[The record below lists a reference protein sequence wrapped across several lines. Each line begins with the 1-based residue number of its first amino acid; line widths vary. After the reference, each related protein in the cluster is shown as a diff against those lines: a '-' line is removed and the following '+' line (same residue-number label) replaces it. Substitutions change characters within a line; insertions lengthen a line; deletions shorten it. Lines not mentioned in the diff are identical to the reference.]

1 MKLHNERGQVVVE
14 YAIVFPIQLLI
25 TLAIIQLA
33 EVFVAKQVVSYA
45 AFCGARAQIVG
56 ENPTEAACLPLAAV
70 AGVTGA
76 ESEPNITLP
85 GWGEL
90 RGSGAA
96 RLKTVVEILNET
108 IGSQAVVRCDVTHS
122 YELSVPF
129 GNHIAS
135 LFVTDNNSDEAWD
148 APHIKITGTS
158 SLVRPWSTADEIGEP
173 TSAN

>member
-33 EVFVAKQVVSYA
+33 EIFVAKQVVSYA

-56 ENPTEAACLPLAAV
+56 ENPADAACLPLAAV
-70 AGVTGA
+70 AGGAGA
-76 ESEPNITLP
+76 ESEPDITLP

-96 RLKTVVEILNET
+96 RAKTAVEVYNET
-108 IGSQAVVRCDVTHS
+108 IGSQTVIRCDVTHS

-135 LFVTDNNSDEAWD
+135 LFVTENNADNAWG

-158 SLVRPWSTADEIGEP
+158 SLVKPWSDAGEIGEP
-173 TSAN
+173 ASAN